1 MIHRKS
7 PRRPRADARKRP
19 ATSATSPAAACFTPI
34 ERRLVGRLRTPLAVQ
49 RLLNQ
54 WPYNTEPPPFRDTL
68 RSFRQVLRHKTAH
81 CLEAALFA
89 ACVLEQHGYPPLVM
103 SLESA
108 DLLDHVIF
116 VYCHRGRWG
125 SIGRSRDPGLHGRKA
140 VYRSPRA
147 LALSYF
153 DAYVDDT
160 GSLTGFAVV
169 DLRGLGAYDWRFSR
183 RNVWKAERLLLEA
196 PHQRIAR
203 RPKRVKL
210 MRKRYRVYREKHGKK
225 PLFYNGR
232 KRWTAIPGEFL

>member
-7 PRRPRADARKRP
+7 PRRPRAAARRRPDADTGPPP
-19 ATSATSPAAACFTPI
+19 ASRFAPA
-34 ERRLVGRLRTPLAVQ
+34 ERRLIARLRTPLAVQ

-54 WPYNTEPPPFRDTL
+54 WPYNTEPPPFHDTL
-68 RSFRQVLRHKTAH
+68 RSFRRVLRYKTAH

-116 VYCHRGRWG
+116 VYRQGGRWG
-125 SIGRSRDPGLHGRKA
+125 SIGRSRDPGLHGRKP

-169 DLRGLGAYDWRFSR
+169 DLRELGGYDWRFSR
-183 RNVWKAERLLLEA
+183 RNVWKAERLLLDA

-203 RPKRVKL
+203 RPQRVRR
-210 MRKRYRVYREKHGKK
+210 MRERYRAYREKHGKK
-225 PLFYNGR
+225 PLFYRGR
-232 KRWTAIPGEFL
+232 ETWNAIPNEFR